1 MNGKA
6 LQMKREEEG
15 VKIQT
20 SAVHKTE
27 NLTHPN
33 SVHTQINTLT
43 SHTFAEL
50 IKGDPQGPSVCDLNV
65 MVCGV
70 SSSSHQSKK
79 ERQRQQEKH
88 EKAQNAAG

>member
-1 MNGKA
+1 MNHK
-6 LQMKREEEG
+6 EEG

-27 NLTHPN
+27 YRTHPN
-33 SVHTQINTLT
+33 GTHMQINTMT
-43 SHTFAEL
+43 SNTHSQCFNVL
-50 IKGDPQGPSVCDLNV
+50 IKGDPQGLSVCDLNM

-70 SSSSHQSKK
+70 RGSSHQSEK